1 MYSTFLVAYLFLS
14 WKRTTKHII
23 SRNSMAKLRRRW
35 LFKYRESTLM
45 KSSYPYKRVSFLSEW
60 SHKIP
65 MVASK
70 LNSGNNIQVTEQL
83 YQYMHNRNCGFCCFF
98 LLLFFLSFLPFFS
111 SPPSPY
117 HIFDFPELMAQMIL
131 RVGLR
136 GQSMKVLGSK
146 SHQLKTVVVFPWSTK
161 LSPLQR
167 NIKTC
172 LLKTSSYYLILAHK
186 NSYQF
191 ILTILLLLFLSLKP
205 ISKFSSSST

>member
-1 MYSTFLVAYLFLS
+1 MYSSTFLVAYLFLS

-111 SPPSPY
+111 SPPSP
-117 HIFDFPELMAQMIL
+117 
-131 RVGLR
+131 
-136 GQSMKVLGSK
+136 S
-146 SHQLKTVVVFPWSTK
+146 ST
-161 LSPLQR
+161 
-167 NIKTC
+167 
-172 LLKTSSYYLILAHK
+172 
-186 NSYQF
+186 
-191 ILTILLLLFLSLKP
+191 FLSSWLKWSCVSVWEGKVWRFWGANL
-205 ISKFSSSST
+205 ISLRL

>member
-98 LLLFFLSFLPFFS
+98 LLLFFSFLFAFFFFTSFTIPHLRLSWAHGSNDLACRFERAKYEGFGEQIS
-111 SPPSPY
+111 S
-117 HIFDFPELMAQMIL
+117 A
-131 RVGLR
+131 
-136 GQSMKVLGSK
+136 
-146 SHQLKTVVVFPWSTK
+146 
-161 LSPLQR
+161 
-167 NIKTC
+167 
-172 LLKTSSYYLILAHK
+172 
-186 NSYQF
+186 
-191 ILTILLLLFLSLKP
+191 
-205 ISKFSSSST
+205 